1 MIKLEIVTPERR
13 VFDADVDSV
22 VVPTASGEIGIFTD
36 HVPLISALKPG
47 ILQANHGGASDRLA
61 VGGGFVEVSSN
72 KVAVLTDNAV
82 TPDEIDIEAERR
94 EKKEAEQALQ
104 AVASSPID
112 ETEAERERL
121 ETADIKLRLAADR

>member
-47 ILQANHGGASDRLA
+47 ILQANHGGAGDRLA

-104 AVASSPID
+104 AVASSPLD

>member
-1 MIKLEIVTPERR
+1 MLKLEVVTPERK
-13 VFDADVDSV
+13 VLETEVESV
-22 VVPTASGEIGIFTD
+22 VVPIASGEIGIFTD
-36 HVPLISALKPG
+36 HVSLISALKPG
-47 ILQANHGGASDRLA
+47 ILEANHGGNKDRLA

-121 ETADIKLRLAADR
+121 ESADIRLRLAADR

>member
-1 MIKLEIVTPERR
+1 MLKLEVVTPERK
-13 VFDADVDSV
+13 VIETEVDSV

-47 ILQANHGGASDRLA
+47 ILEANHGGTKDRLA

-82 TPDEIDIEAERR
+82 TPEEIDIEAERR

-112 ETEAERERL
+112 ETEAERERV